1 MDAVALFKAD
11 KRSRFDSS
19 RRQIRVRSLLSSAA
33 VWWRINVVNLFASL
47 HLLTSPRASESL
59 KSERCVNLAPE
70 KNIKVKTNAESLVRK
85 VAENIEH
92 TVLLKL
98 KDGGVVQQLCS

>member
-11 KRSRFDSS
+11 KWSRFDSS
-19 RRQIRVRSLLSSAA
+19 RRRIRVRSLLSSAA
-33 VWWRINVVNLFASL
+33 VWWRINVVNLFASS
-47 HLLTSPRASESL
+47 HFTESVWIFEIWAL
-59 KSERCVNLAPE
+59 CQFSPE
-70 KNIKVKTNAESLVRK
+70 KNIKMKTNAESLVRK